1 MAKKLTVKEAK
12 LVKAKAEGKTVL
24 EAANEA
30 EYLPNAKDETRRVEA
45 TRTLQKP
52 HVKEALHAEM
62 AKQGIDIASIV
73 KPVKDGLVAEKVS
86 IVGNGDQAM
95 AEVTPDHSTRLKAVQ
110 IASKWMGVDAVSEGG
125 TTNNFVQIINNNKDK
140 YAD

>member
-1 MAKKLTVKEAK
+1 MARELTYKQAK
-12 LVKAKAEGKTVL
+12 FVKAKAEGKSGVQAAK
-24 EAANEA
+24 EAYGVSNYNTAAVIAA
-30 EYLPNAKDETRRVEA
+30 ENINKPNI
-45 TRTLQKP
+45 
-52 HVKEALHAEM
+52 KEALHAEM
-62 AKQGIDIASIV
+62 VKQGIDIASVV

-110 IASKWMGVDAVSEGG
+110 IASKWMGIDAVSGEG
-125 TTNNFVQIINNNKDK
+125 TTNNFIQIINNKADK

>member
-1 MAKKLTVKEAK
+1 MGRTENPIRLAK
-12 LVKAKAEGKTVL
+12 LVKATAEGKNQT
-24 EAANEA
+24 EAGLLADPNRTPESARTWANE
-30 EYLPNAKDETRRVEA
+30 
-45 TRTLQKP
+45 TLQKP
-52 HVKEALHAEM
+52 TVKEMLHKEM
-62 AKQGIDIASIV
+62 VKQGIDIASVV

-110 IASKWMGVDAVSEGG
+110 IASKWMGIDAVNGEG
-125 TTNNFVQIINNNKDK
+125 TTNNFIQIINNKADK